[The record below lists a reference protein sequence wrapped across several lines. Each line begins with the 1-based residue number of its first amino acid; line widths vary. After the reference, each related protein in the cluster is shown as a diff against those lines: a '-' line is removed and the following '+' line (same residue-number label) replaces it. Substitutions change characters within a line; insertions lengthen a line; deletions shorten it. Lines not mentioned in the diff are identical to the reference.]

1 MAETFVE
8 AAMNGQDGSQQAH
21 FFLADHYV
29 TYNWTADRVV
39 DGVHPVSD
47 WGVPATFTPPPTADT
62 TPELPG
68 IDAAIKGRERFKDF
82 GYLFKGTNYVRAR
95 FGPPRLDGTGVLSAW
110 HLPGAALAS
119 GIDGA
124 FSGRLSRD
132 GKAYFFKGNQYDRY
146 DWKTDTGDKLDPNG
160 LAYPRPISN
169 MVGMPAD
176 FASGVSAAVDGDG
189 RFVQFGYLFRAD
201 HYLRFQWVPG
211 GSGQPHVDGTSTR
224 IHKTWPGLVELL
236 LAGKAKAKALV
247 WIRAAQAALAAAA
260 AGGFTPLVNAALSTH
275 FHIAPGLSL
284 AAKQPLIAQIQATYA
299 AVTTTLGKSATVF
312 RFRTDTEATTLD
324 NTQPFPAYTF
334 LGRNV
339 NFTEHFAER
348 RRMAR
353 AAIVLHEA
361 VHFTDA
367 TSGTRTATGA
377 LAIDIPEWYVTDA
390 QANALGLP
398 VQPNRADLAVRY
410 DAMNTTQAVH
420 NPSAYAAFAQHIA
433 IGADTRFGDAN
444 QGPE

>member
-1 MAETFVE
+1 MLRGLRNEPEPAPPEYPQTLIVPIEVATE
-8 AAMNGQDGSQQAH
+8 A
-21 FFLADHYV
+21 
-29 TYNWTADRVV
+29 V
-39 DGVHPVSD
+39 DSRG
-47 WGVPATFTPPPTADT
+47 
-62 TPELPG
+62 L
-68 IDAAIKGRERFKDF
+68 RCER
-82 GYLFKGTNYVRAR
+82 
-95 FGPPRLDGTGVLSAW
+95 
-110 HLPGAALAS
+110 
-119 GIDGA
+119 
-124 FSGRLSRD
+124 
-132 GKAYFFKGNQYDRY
+132 
-146 DWKTDTGDKLDPNG
+146 
-160 LAYPRPISN
+160 YPRPISN

-189 RFVQFGYLFRAD
+189 RFVQFGYLFRED
-201 HYLRFQWVPG
+201 HYLRFQWVPA

-260 AGGFTPLVNAALSTH
+260 GGGFTPLVNAALSTH
-275 FHIAPGLSL
+275 FHISPGLSL
-284 AAKQPLIAQIQATYA
+284 A
-299 AVTTTLGKSATVF
+299 V
-312 RFRTDTEATTLD
+312 
-324 NTQPFPAYTF
+324 PAYTF
-334 LGRNV
+334 LGRNM

-377 LAIDIPEWYVTDA
+377 LAIDIPEWYVSDA

-398 VQPNRADLAVRY
+398 VQPNRDDLAVRY

-433 IGADTRFGDAN
+433 IGSDTRFGDAN